1 MKSCLKHTF
10 NRYLSQIDYIDC
22 EKMAT
27 GGNQQS
33 NISQTVNQANT
44 QTFTVYS
51 FNYST
56 NWC

>member
-1 MKSCLKHTF
+1 MKIYLRHTF
-10 NRYLSQIDYIDC
+10 NGYLSQIDYIDC

-27 GGNQQS
+27 GGNQQY

-44 QTFTVYS
+44 QIFTVYS

-56 NWC
+56 NCF